1 MTLWDPAGTPG
12 QVKASGKSVKAT
24 SLRPEPEPPEGSS
37 TTLALPGSASKFLRS
52 SSQKLC
58 MRMVL
63 PCRWV
68 TSWLTSIAPRCTE
81 KIPPTKIPN
90 SASPSSTSIRLKALR
105 REGEAG

>member
-1 MTLWDPAGTPG
+1 
-12 QVKASGKSVKAT
+12 
-24 SLRPEPEPPEGSS
+24 
-37 TTLALPGSASKFLRS
+37 
-52 SSQKLC
+52 